1 MIIQTRIIIRLM
13 LVIIVPMGLFC
24 FIALAIGT
32 TNPTQRV
39 FAITYS
45 PTQNISRVT
54 IFDMNRNLPIH
65 IPTSYVQL
73 PEQGDSPAISLSPD
87 GQLVLLVYGVMSPNI
102 DAPREAFIWDIGS
115 GDVAQIPYCDM
126 FFSTWLPDS
135 RRVTYTC
142 FGGLTQGTYFFDF
155 ETRQTTITPLMM
167 TNMLSPDGQYIVVA
181 DNTGIS
187 LSNLD
192 RSYEQ
197 AVTPPNVWANF
208 IGWQSDSQSFLLQ
221 GVKNI
226 QRYTLATNTLE
237 ILAEDLNI
245 STYQPMIISPDNQ
258 WLSLSLGLSNPKPHI
273 LHLPTSTLYD
283 FTILG
288 DDVIQL
294 ESLAWSP
301 NSEWLIM
308 IGYSRGER
316 VYYLTRPDKSEFVLL
331 HRTNMQ
337 FNQRLA
343 MWSSDSQWITFS
355 EDSTNYLHIWRWD
368 EEQGQFTVFKVIE
381 QLIFA
386 EKWLSPDKLG
396 FIVAQDSM
404 NSYLAYLDMVTGEIH
419 RISYPPNLVLEY
431 HFWEK

>member
-1 MIIQTRIIIRLM
+1 MVTQTRIIIRLM

-32 TNPTQRV
+32 ANPTQRV
-39 FAITYS
+39 FAITYL

-65 IPTSYVQL
+65 IPTSYVHIST
-73 PEQGDSPAISLSPD
+73 QGDTPAISLSPD
-87 GQLVLLVYGVMSPNI
+87 GQLVLLVYGLMNPNL
-102 DAPREAFIWDIGS
+102 DAPRSAFIWDIVS
-115 GDVAQIPYCDM
+115 GDVAQIPPCDM
-126 FFSTWLPDS
+126 FFPTWLINS

-155 ETRQTTITPLMM
+155 DTRQAIVTPLIM
-167 TNMLSPDGQYIVVA
+167 TNMLSPDGQYVVIT
-181 DNTGIS
+181 DRGGIQVA
-187 LSNLD
+187 NLD

-197 AVTPPNVWANF
+197 AVTPPNMWATF
-208 IGWQSDSQSFLLQ
+208 IGWESDSQSFLIQ

-237 ILAEDLNI
+237 VLAEDLNI

-294 ESLAWSP
+294 ESLTWSP
-301 NSEWLIM
+301 NSEWLII

-337 FNQRLA
+337 FNQRIA
-343 MWSSDSQWITFS
+343 MWSSDSQWITFG
-355 EDSTNYLHIWRWD
+355 EDATGHLHIWRWD
-368 EEQGQFTVFKVIE
+368 EAQGQFTQFKVIE
-381 QLIFA
+381 QLVLA
-386 EKWLSPDKLG
+386 EQWLTPDKLG
-396 FIVAQDSM
+396 FIMAQDTT
-404 NSYLAYLDMVTGEIH
+404 SYLAYLDMVTGEIH

-431 HFWEK
+431 HFLEK